1 VEREKGAD
9 MDEMD
14 EKDGVRLDVTSVEY
28 GAQLTIR
35 RIFDEIVPEYLRVRT
50 PRGYFSCAAVGQQL
64 KQLSTFVTFA
74 LVIGVISGMVI
85 GEQRDYGVI
94 TVQILIVLAT
104 LIVVMALSMIS
115 QSLRSY
121 QWANRLHGIAA
132 SYSHRLNA
140 GGDAARPDAM
150 DAEAEAIKAELETL
164 ATMEQRQP
172 TILARQ
178 IVRVR
183 SIVLRALLACI
194 LTAVI
199 VNLLVYQVC
208 TRASHLPPPAPLPP
222 PPPSHASAACAITG
236 SVCML
241 WVISCL
247 SFSFWR
253 SSAHARGLS

>member
-1 VEREKGAD
+1 
-9 MDEMD
+9 
-14 EKDGVRLDVTSVEY
+14 
-28 GAQLTIR
+28 
-35 RIFDEIVPEYLRVRT
+35 
-50 PRGYFSCAAVGQQL
+50 
-64 KQLSTFVTFA
+64 
-74 LVIGVISGMVI
+74 
-85 GEQRDYGVI
+85 
-94 TVQILIVLAT
+94 
-104 LIVVMALSMIS
+104 
-115 QSLRSY
+115 
-121 QWANRLHGIAA
+121 
-132 SYSHRLNA
+132 
-140 GGDAARPDAM
+140 M

-222 PPPSHASAACAITG
+222 PPPSHASAACAITS